1 LVVECLSKSKTSML
15 SSVGS
20 QTKDY
25 MELES
30 ASLAKSSATHWNEKV
45 DQDKSSAGL
54 ECPVILEKRAGL

>member
-1 LVVECLSKSKTSML
+1 ML